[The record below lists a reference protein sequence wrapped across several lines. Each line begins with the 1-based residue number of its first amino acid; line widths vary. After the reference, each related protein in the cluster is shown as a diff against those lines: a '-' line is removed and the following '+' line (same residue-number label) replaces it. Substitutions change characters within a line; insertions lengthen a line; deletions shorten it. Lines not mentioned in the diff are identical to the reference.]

1 VDAALAAAVQPCGA
15 VAGGE
20 TSKVF
25 IAICKNPRNSF
36 MHPST
41 CLAGHWVL
49 HFGNTYDLVL
59 FDKMQVH
66 LGDPAGPRSIDLQ
79 EATVHAQA

>member
-1 VDAALAAAVQPCGA
+1 VDAALAAAVRPCGA

-20 TSKVF
+20 TSKAF
-25 IAICKNPRNSF
+25 IAICKTPRNSF

-41 CLAGHWVL
+41 CLADLWVL
-49 HFGNTYDLVL
+49 HFGNTYDVMLL
-59 FDKMQVH
+59 DKMQVH
-66 LGDPAGPRSIDLQ
+66 LGDPEGPQSVDLQ